1 MNGLRAKRARN
12 RLQSRIGTLLLHL
25 LLLLLLLASGVVGVP
40 ELGGEVRKVPHVLLH
55 DEVPAARR
63 PSRRSR
69 CGGGRGAD
77 RAPDWRLAGALVKAK
92 NCLVLGR
99 TQTH

>member
-25 LLLLLLLASGVVGVP
+25 LLLLLLLLLVVMTSGVVGVP
-40 ELGGEVRKVPHVLLH
+40 ELGGEVRQVPHVLLH
-55 DEVPAARR
+55 DEVPARR

-77 RAPDWRLAGALVKAK
+77 RAPDWRLTGSLVE
-92 NCLVLGR
+92 
-99 TQTH
+99 

>member
-25 LLLLLLLASGVVGVP
+25 LLLLLLLLVMTSGVVGVP
-40 ELGGEVRKVPHVLLH
+40 ELGGEVRQMAHVLLH
-55 DEVPAARR
+55 DEV

-69 CGGGRGAD
+69 CGGGRGAN
-77 RAPDWRLAGALVKAK
+77 RAPDWRLAGSLVM
-92 NCLVLGR
+92 V
-99 TQTH
+99 

>member
-25 LLLLLLLASGVVGVP
+25 LLLLLLVMTSGVVGVP
-40 ELGGEVRKVPHVLLH
+40 ELGGEVRQVPHVLLH
-55 DEVPAARR
+55 DEVPARR
-63 PSRRSR
+63 PRWTR

-77 RAPDWRLAGALVKAK
+77 RAPDWRLAGSLVM
-92 NCLVLGR
+92 V
-99 TQTH
+99 

>member
-25 LLLLLLLASGVVGVP
+25 LLLLLLPAVVMTSGVVGVP
-40 ELGGEVRKVPHVLLH
+40 ELGGEVRQVPHVLLH

-63 PSRRSR
+63 PCWRSR

-77 RAPDWRLAGALVKAK
+77 RAPDWRLAGAL
-92 NCLVLGR
+92 GE
-99 TQTH
+99 